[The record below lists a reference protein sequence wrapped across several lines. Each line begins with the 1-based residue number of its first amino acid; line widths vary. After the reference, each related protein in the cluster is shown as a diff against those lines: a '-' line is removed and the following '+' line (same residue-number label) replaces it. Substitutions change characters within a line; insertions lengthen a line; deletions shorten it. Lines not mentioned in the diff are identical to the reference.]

1 MHHSFRNVMFA
12 LVVAGLFPAQS
23 SIADVETAKLIT
35 EDAPPVD
42 AGHTEF
48 EFGYQYGTADKSYD
62 NNEDLFDRGKLE
74 GQIFVAKLSRGIR
87 DGFDVS
93 VELSWR
99 DVIKD
104 EANQLGDNIGNLTV
118 TAKWLF
124 HRSKDMGLAIAWLPG
139 FTAPVSGSASGENIA
154 PGQDYWSLNNL
165 LVLTHVDGRF
175 NFNMDVGLF
184 LPVGGDRGDQRAE
197 FIGDVAAGYQAT
209 PMIQVFAEL
218 NFGQATIS
226 GGADSANYAA
236 TAGVTWNVK
245 DSMRIDLGLQTV
257 VYGSNA
263 DRSRFWL
270 ANFSKTY

>member
-1 MHHSFRNVMFA
+1 M
-12 LVVAGLFPAQS
+12 
-23 SIADVETAKLIT
+23 
-35 EDAPPVD
+35 
-42 AGHTEF
+42 
-48 EFGYQYGTADKSYD
+48 
-62 NNEDLFDRGKLE
+62 
-74 GQIFVAKLSRGIR
+74 
-87 DGFDVS
+87 
-93 VELSWR
+93 ELSWR

-124 HRSKDMGLAIAWLPG
+124 YQSNEMDLTVAWLPG
-139 FTAPVSGSASGENIA
+139 FTAPVAGSASGENIA

-184 LPVGGDRGDQRAE
+184 LPVGGDRGDQRVE
-197 FIGDVAAGYQAT
+197 LIGDVAAGYQAT

-236 TAGVTWNVK
+236 TAGVTLNVT

-257 VYGSNA
+257 VYGRNA
-263 DRSRFWL
+263 DRDRFWL